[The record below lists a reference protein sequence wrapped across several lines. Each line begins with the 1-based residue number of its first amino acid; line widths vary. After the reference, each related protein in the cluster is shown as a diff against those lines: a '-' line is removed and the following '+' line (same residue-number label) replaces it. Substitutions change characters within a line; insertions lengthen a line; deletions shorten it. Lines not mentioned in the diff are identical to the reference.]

1 MNDVVTVEKSIKSC
15 YDFELQ
21 IERKFPL
28 SFRYSY
34 KKKTELKGIVFIIS
48 GFGEDTNNGYL
59 DNLRTYTAKTFD
71 VVCINVFYHCFY
83 SRPRLGAKISPD
95 EIDEIFLKK
104 YFEDYGI
111 NHNSENI
118 DSSLQQLDDK
128 IDELKKSGEITQD
141 AKVMV
146 PATIFPTNDEYQN
159 FGVMQALD
167 HINVLHFIQNASLSF
182 KKNYSTAVIG
192 SSHGGYIAHLCAKF
206 APNSIDLVI
215 DNSSY
220 AKPHYK
226 YFLGRESNSEKPEYT
241 IDYRDHIKIYSFV
254 KTHWSLDKNSQNFF
268 SSDHYRIRD
277 ISDSGH
283 LVKLSD
289 ISTKKT
295 KYISYHSAY
304 DGIAP
309 IAEKERFYEMLSSL
323 GFDATLHI
331 ISDETGVDGRFI
343 KHLNHGM
350 DMSLKE
356 LINREL
362 PKMDTLGSSNEHKIE
377 KISYDCDTIR
387 YTFDFKDAVFCGEIE
402 PLKETLSIE
411 ELATENFLKNI
422 SYLERNQPDVFKK
435 LSALDSAVEQN
446 LYVNRYDLFYKNG
459 SFDVAEL
466 ATSKHLYNSSSDE
479 YGSMAANSI
488 NFDNSSNAFETF
500 RKLKIADEDLPKY
513 KKVSIFQNNL
523 SGYAD
528 ILNYV
533 QKNKNDEKLM
543 QKIEKFIFFGVGLG
557 THILKIDAKISAKTY
572 FIIEDDLE
580 LFRLSLFT
588 APYYK
593 LAQKSKLLF
602 SVFDS
607 KQEFSGKAANFL
619 TQDFYYNHYLKYFH
633 MLNHVDEKFWEFHI
647 QIASQSHNLFFY
659 NAILEQQLRPLDYLQ
674 NRFKFINILRDYS
687 DKSLGNKPVIL
698 LAAGPSLQKNIEW
711 LKQNRDKFIIV
722 ALSAVLS
729 ILEKEQIKPDIVTH
743 IDGLEESIIHF
754 TKLKDISF
762 FDKTLFLI
770 SSRTPR
776 EIVDILKK
784 QNIFFFESSSGY
796 KKEFGNLSAPCVG
809 STTYLLLLAL
819 GVSKLYLLGLDLALD
834 SKTGQTHSGGHEYS
848 KNLEISGSIEEKD
861 SITFKHSVI
870 PAEGNFEQKVY
881 TTPEFLVSISSIN
894 AASTS
899 FKKSTQHVYN
909 LSDGAKFSNTV
920 PTNTESLSMNTF
932 VAIDKEALYKE
943 TYKEFEKNSSSELS
957 IDEYMAVE
965 DKIKHSKNIRKV
977 IEEWQKLSFK
987 ESDEFLDSLAILI
1000 KELCSSSSNSSYDL
1014 ALVLQEYLK
1023 FISTF
1028 IFDFFNT
1035 KNLQNIEL
1043 HTKSV
1048 RDMLCWHLLDIVD
1061 LYIDGLSSLPTI
1073 KG

>member
-1 MNDVVTVEKSIKSC
+1 MNDVITVEKSIKSC
-15 YDFELQ
+15 HDFELQ
-21 IERKFPL
+21 IERENQV

-83 SRPRLGAKISPD
+83 SRPSIGAKISPD
-95 EIDEIFLKK
+95 KVDETFIKK
-104 YFEDYGI
+104 YFEEYGI
-111 NHNSENI
+111 EHNSDDIN
-118 DSSLQQLDDK
+118 SSLQQLDDK
-128 IDELKKSGEITQD
+128 IDELKKSGEVTKD

-146 PATIFPTNDEYQN
+146 PATIFPANDEYQN

-167 HINVLHFIQNASLSF
+167 HINVLHFIQNTSLSF
-182 KKNYSTAVIG
+182 KKNYSTVLIG

-206 APNSIDLVI
+206 APNSIDLII

-226 YFLGRESNSEKPEYT
+226 YFLGRESNSAHPEYT

-254 KTHWSLDKNSQNFF
+254 KTHWSLDRNSQNFF

-277 ISDSGH
+277 ISDSQH
-283 LVKLSD
+283 LIKLSN

-309 IAEKERFYEMLSSL
+309 INEKEEFYKTLNSL

-331 ISDETGVDGRFI
+331 ISDETVVDGKFI
-343 KHLNHGM
+343 KNLGHGM

-362 PKMDTLGSSNEHKIE
+362 PKMDTLGSSKEHKIE
-377 KISYDCDTIR
+377 KISYDCDIIR
-387 YTFDFKDAVFCGEIE
+387 YIFDFKGDVFCGEIE
-402 PLKETLSIE
+402 PLKEALSLE
-411 ELATENFLKNI
+411 EIATENFLKNI
-422 SYLERNQPDVFKK
+422 SYLEKNQPDVFKK

-459 SFDVAEL
+459 SFDVVEL
-466 ATSKHLYNSSSDE
+466 VTSKHLYNSSSDE
-479 YGSMAANSI
+479 YGSIAANSI
-488 NFDNSSNAFETF
+488 NFENSSNAFETF
-500 RKLKIADEDLPKY
+500 RKLKIHDEDLPKY
-513 KKVSIFQNNL
+513 KKVTIFQNNL

-543 QKIEKFIFFGVGLG
+543 RKIEKFIFFGVGLG
-557 THILKIDAKISAKTY
+557 THILKIDEKISAKTY

-588 APYYK
+588 VQYYK
-593 LAQKSKLLF
+593 LAQKSRLIF

-607 KQEFSGKAANFL
+607 KQEFSGRAANFL

-633 MLNHVDEKFWEFHI
+633 MLNHADEKFLEFHI
-647 QIASQSHNLFFY
+647 NIASQSHNLFFY

-674 NRFKFINILRDYS
+674 NKFKFINILRDYS
-687 DKSLGNKPVIL
+687 KNSLGNKPVIL
-698 LAAGPSLQKNIEW
+698 LAAGPSLQKNIKW
-711 LKQNRDKFIIV
+711 LKENQNKFIIV

-762 FDKTLFLI
+762 FDETLFLI

-776 EIVDILKK
+776 EIVDVLQK
-784 QNIFFFESSSGY
+784 QNIYFFESSSGY
-796 KKEFGNLSAPCVG
+796 KKEFGNISAPCVG
-809 STTYLLLLAL
+809 STTYLLLLAI

-848 KNLEISGSIEEKD
+848 KNLELSESIKEKD

-870 PAEGNFEQKVY
+870 PTEGNFEQKAY
-881 TTPEFLVSISSIN
+881 TTPEFAVSISSIN

-909 LSDGAKFSNTV
+909 LSDGARFSNTV
-920 PTNTESLSMNTF
+920 PTKIESLSMDTF
-932 VAIDKEALYKE
+932 GRIDKKLLYKE
-943 TYKEFEKNSSSELS
+943 TYEEFDKNSSSELS
-957 IDEYMAVE
+957 IDEYMAVQ
-965 DKIKHSKNIRKV
+965 DKIIHSKNIRK
-977 IEEWQKLSFK
+977 IIKEWQKLSFK
-987 ESDEFLDSLAILI
+987 DGDKFLESLAILI
-1000 KELCSSSSNSSYDL
+1000 QKLCSSSSNSSYDL

-1043 HTKSV
+1043 HTKTI
-1048 RDMLCWHLLDIVD
+1048 RNMLCEHLENIVD
-1061 LYIDGLSSLPTI
+1061 LYIDGLNSLPAI

>member
-1 MNDVVTVEKSIKSC
+1 MNDIITVEKSIKSC

-21 IERKFPL
+21 IERKNPL

-34 KKKTELKGIVFIIS
+34 KKNTELKGIVFIIS
-48 GFGEDTNNGYL
+48 GFGEDTNDGYL
-59 DNLRTYTAKTFD
+59 NNLRTYTAKTFD

-83 SRPRLGAKISPD
+83 SRPGKGAKISPD
-95 EIDEIFLKK
+95 KIDEILIKK
-104 YFEDYGI
+104 YFDSYGI
-111 NHNSENI
+111 KHNNDDI
-118 DSSLQQLDDK
+118 DSGLHKLDEK
-128 IDELKKSGEITQD
+128 IDSLKENGDITQD
-141 AKVMV
+141 AKVIV
-146 PATIFPTNDEYQN
+146 PATIFPANDEYQN

-167 HINVLHFIQNASLSF
+167 HINVLQFIKNISLRF
-182 KKNYSTAVIG
+182 KKNYSTVLIG
-192 SSHGGYIAHLCAKF
+192 SSHGGYIAHLCTKF

-220 AKPHYK
+220 AKPPYK
-226 YFLGRESNSEKPEYT
+226 YFVGRESDSQHPEYT
-241 IDYRDHIKIYSFV
+241 INYKNHMKIYSFV
-254 KTHWSLDKNSQNFF
+254 KTHWSLDKNSQNYF

-277 ISDSGH
+277 ISDNQH
-283 LVKLSD
+283 LIKLSN

-295 KYISYHSAY
+295 KYISYHSSN

-309 IAEKERFYEMLSSL
+309 VEEKERFYDMLASL

-331 ISDETGVDGRFI
+331 INDETQVDGKFI
-343 KHLNHGM
+343 KNLGHGM
-350 DMSLKE
+350 DMSIKE

-362 PKMDTLGSSNEHKIE
+362 PKMDTLSSSNGHTIE
-377 KISYDCDTIR
+377 KISYDCDTLR
-387 YTFDFKDAVFCGEIE
+387 YTFDFKDGIYCGQIE
-402 PLKETLSIE
+402 PIKEELSIE
-411 ELATENFLKNI
+411 EVARENFLNNI
-422 SYLERNQPDVFKK
+422 SYLEKNQPDVFKK
-435 LSALDSAVEQN
+435 LSALDSAIEQN
-446 LYVNRYDLFYKNG
+446 YYQNRYDLILKDGY
-459 SFDVAEL
+459 FDVLEL
-466 ATSKHLYNSSSDE
+466 ATSNYLYNSSSDE
-479 YGSMAANSI
+479 YASMAADSI
-488 NFDNSSNAFETF
+488 NFDNASNAFKTF
-500 RKLKIADEDLPKY
+500 RKVKIPDEDLPKY
-513 KKVSIFQNNL
+513 KKVTIFQNNL

-543 QKIEKFIFFGVGLG
+543 RKIEKFIFFGIGLG
-557 THILKIDAKISAKTY
+557 IHVLKIDEKISAKTY

-588 APYYK
+588 TPYYK

-607 KQEFSGKAANFL
+607 KQEFSGKATNFL

-633 MLNHVDEKFWEFHI
+633 MLNHADEKFWEFHI

-659 NAILEQQLRPLDYLQ
+659 NAILEQELRPLDYLQ
-674 NRFKFINILRDYS
+674 NKFKFINILRDYS
-687 DKSLGNKPVIL
+687 KNSLGNKPVIL
-698 LAAGPSLQKNIEW
+698 LAAGPSLQKNISW
-711 LKQNRDKFIIV
+711 LKENQNKFIII